1 MEKIPFLRP
10 KLVEHEAYAH
20 HLEAMDRVRH
30 YTNFGPLNSRFE
42 REVVDGWMGG
52 IGEATT
58 VCNATLGLMLAISE
72 MKRPGKYAVMPS
84 FTFAATPLAAQW
96 CGLEPYFVDVDP
108 HEWVVDHPKLQSI
121 LKRHGD
127 DIAVVVPYATCGT
140 HMDLEPYEEMM
151 RSGLPVV
158 VDAAPCFGTSL
169 HGEQFGKGFSGSIV
183 FSFHA
188 TKAFPVGEG
197 GMVYSADTDLIKR
210 LRLASNYC
218 FDGGRESTG
227 LGLNAKLSE
236 LGAAVALATL
246 ERFPGAVERRKRTYA
261 TYVQLL
267 TEAGV
272 LNAGWRLQAVQGEAA
287 YQWLPLLA
295 PDVAARERLM
305 NAAVDHGVELR
316 RYFVPPC
323 HVHKQFAGAPR
334 GDMTVTDQLGDRVVS
349 LPLWDEIDEESL
361 ERVVAVVT
369 ESVGVARGPL
379 VTAVR

>member
-10 KLVEHEAYAH
+10 RLVEHEAYAH

-30 YTNFGPLNSRFE
+30 YTNFGPLNTRFE
-42 REVVDGWMGG
+42 RELVDGWMGG
-52 IGEATT
+52 IGDATT

-108 HEWVVDHPKLQSI
+108 NEWVVDHPKLQAI
-121 LKRHGD
+121 LDRHGD
-127 DIAVVVPYATCGT
+127 EVAVVVPYATCGT
-140 HMDLEPYEEMM
+140 HMDLAPYEAMM
-151 RSGLPVV
+151 RAGLPVV

-169 HGEQFGKGFSGSIV
+169 DGEQFGKGFSGAIV

-197 GMVYSADTDLIKR
+197 GMVYSADVDLIKR

-236 LGAAVALATL
+236 IGAAVALATL
-246 ERFPGAVERRKRTYA
+246 ERFPAAVERRKRTYA
-261 TYVQLL
+261 TYIRLL
-267 TEAGV
+267 TESGV
-272 LNAGWRLQAVQGEAA
+272 LDAGWGLQAVQGEAA

-295 PDVAARERLM
+295 PSVAARERLM
-305 NAAVDHGVELR
+305 QTAAARDIELR

-323 HVHKQFAGAPR
+323 HVHKQFRSAPR
-334 GDMTVTDQLGDRVVS
+334 DDMTVTDRLGDRVVS
-349 LPLWDEIDEESL
+349 LPLWDEISDEAL
-361 ERVVAVVT
+361 KRVVDAVVASLVRSP
-369 ESVGVARGPL
+369 EPALAAAR
-379 VTAVR
+379 